1 MSVRPRCFVI
11 AALLAAMPVA
21 ADEASDAQK
30 KVAAANLAKGDIT
43 KAVTVVTNELIVCA
57 TLTEAKTKAL
67 ADALQKTHTLGR
79 KVLQFEEKDD
89 IWKGKLTVYYLP
101 ETKAF
106 KNFIRSVAQARPDE
120 SYFFALR
127 AAAPYI
133 VESADVGDK
142 ATEAD
147 QFGEAG
153 AHVATALLVT
163 KGGTGTMFPEWVRG
177 GLGRAISLRAEGT
190 NTKRYGTYKAT
201 ARKIVLGG
209 GKPAPINEVWEGR
222 GKESEVL
229 ATSLMDY
236 IAFGPGQAS
245 FIKFINGFRPTETNQ
260 TPGVAQALEAAMW
273 KQDALDAAWKKW
285 VQGGK

>member
-1 MSVRPRCFVI
+1 MAVKMRLWRTAGKAELRDGGIWPTVDVTAQGATDAGTRHGPADRLFRHGDANPAQTVHHGGHWDGLTPLVRAPATQF
-11 AALLAAMPVA
+11 
-21 ADEASDAQK
+21 
-30 KVAAANLAKGDIT
+30 IT
-43 KAVTVVTNELIVCA
+43 KAVTVETNELIVCA
-57 TLTEAKTKAL
+57 ALTEAKTKAL
-67 ADALQKTHTLGR
+67 ADALQKTHALGR

-127 AAAPYI
+127 ADAPYI
-133 VESADVGDK
+133 VESADAGDK

-153 AHVATALLVT
+153 AHVATALLVN
-163 KGGTGTMFPEWVRG
+163 KGGTGTMFPKWVRG

-209 GKPAPINEVWEGR
+209 GKPAPISEVWEGR
-222 GKESEVL
+222 GKDSEVL

-236 IAFGPGQAS
+236 IAFGPGQA
-245 FIKFINGFRPTETNQ
+245 
-260 TPGVAQALEAAMW
+260 
-273 KQDALDAAWKKW
+273 
-285 VQGGK
+285 